1 MRALMLAVILAPSV
15 ALADEPACKAD
26 GDRVTCTRAGFD
38 VLVKRLIDAD
48 ALAKERAIRLDAA
61 DQSVAESKAALD
73 ACLAKPPPEPV
84 VVKPTAMRALSPVV
98 AGVVGAAVLTASVAA
113 DWSLSGRATGA
124 VVGSALIGAG
134 ILFALP

>member
-1 MRALMLAVILAPSV
+1 MRVLLLAIALAPVV
-15 ALADEPACKAD
+15 ALADEPPCKAD

-48 ALAKERAIRLDAA
+48 ALAKERAIRLAAA
-61 DQSVAESKAALD
+61 DQSVAETKAALD

-84 VVKPTAMRALSPVV
+84 VVKPTALRALSPVV

-113 DWSLSGRATGA
+113 DWGVGGRATGA
-124 VVGSALIGAG
+124 VVGSAIIGAG